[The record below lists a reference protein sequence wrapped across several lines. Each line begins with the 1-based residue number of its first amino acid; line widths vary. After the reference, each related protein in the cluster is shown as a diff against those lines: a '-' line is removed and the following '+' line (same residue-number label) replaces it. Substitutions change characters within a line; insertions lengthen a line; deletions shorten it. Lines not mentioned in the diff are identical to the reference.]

1 MVLLDVGKAVAN
13 EARANFIS
21 IKGPEL
27 LNKYVGESEKAIRS
41 LFIRA
46 RNSSPCIIFFDE
58 LDALVPKRSQENNNA
73 GERVVNQLLTEMDGL
88 EERKQIFIIAA
99 TNRPDIIDPAMLRPG
114 RLDKLLYVPLP
125 SKEDRL
131 SILQTITQ
139 ELPIEKDKSINLEE
153 INEKTDGFS
162 GADIAALVRETQ
174 LNALKRMKKLIG
186 IEGIE
191 KENGALFRIEK
202 ADFDQ
207 SLKTIFK
214 SVSDQDRKRY
224 ENIKKIIQES
234 RSHITK

>member
-1 MVLLDVGKAVAN
+1 MIEFQVGDIVRCKNMKLESYGLIGKITKLKV
-13 EARANFIS
+13 
-21 IKGPEL
+21 
-27 LNKYVGESEKAIRS
+27 NKYPDAVWVIFDTWYGEENKE
-41 LFIRA
+41 LF
-46 RNSSPCIIFFDE
+46 F
-58 LDALVPKRSQENNNA
+58 
-73 GERVVNQLLTEMDGL
+73 
-88 EERKQIFIIAA
+88 
-99 TNRPDIIDPAMLRPG
+99 NRC
-114 RLDKLLYVPLP
+114 
-125 SKEDRL
+125 
-131 SILQTITQ
+131 
-139 ELPIEKDKSINLEE
+139 NLEK

-174 LNALKRMKKLIG
+174 LNALKRMKKLSG